1 MISFLLLAA
10 SAAAQVRPTIVMY
23 GPEGGVSCSNAW
35 KPEFRQGTESY
46 VRGLWSGMNLATS
59 SRVGHALGQTGAIE
73 DVKKRCVR
81 EPDGLVGTVAER
93 SYYTARRQ
101 GR

>member
-1 MISFLLLAA
+1 MIAFLLFAA
-10 SAAAQVRPTIVMY
+10 SAAAHPRPTIVMY

-59 SRVGHALGQTGAIE
+59 SQVGHGMGKAGAVK
-73 DVKKRCVR
+73 DVKRRCATD
-81 EPDGLVGTVAER
+81 PHGLVGNVAER
-93 SYYTARRQ
+93 SYYAARRQ